1 MLYILNIKEVS
12 NSMPD
17 KTLIVIKSNIHCMK
31 LNTSGLL
38 FIVIDKENDWIIE
51 VDAIFISGD
60 FLKNAKINIPPVDFF
75 EAITV
80 AREQYMIIKEF
91 SDSVKSYILH
101 KIDQMN
107 IRALINNINNNQIA
121 AINDIQRIV
130 KSALNIDIVDVYSEF
145 DTITNGQYNEI
156 VVKQKIESLTLA
168 KQVEL
173 VAGYYGND
181 KKITEES
188 IKKNRQDIGIAV
200 VYITSKQFSGICF
213 CFVNCITKKM
223 LYCYSWIDE
232 NNRIQKELNA
242 KDTLYNLFQK
252 VAEATQMINKLT
264 PVQHEIQSKLWGID
278 IDLLINAI
286 QHEASGIA
294 GQLFHDVL
302 QQYPEIKA
310 RAELHTIDAIRFH
323 MLFNPP
329 QFDNN
334 QEEQFGDIKTD
345 KKMVAVDLVLSPT
358 SGKKV
363 SQLQRGDYIYVLI
376 DTSTPYGYDVAK
388 ALNLILDNKNTPIE
402 AEVYSVIYNSKKG
415 FNIFVKISD
424 SLYGKALE
432 EHDLKV
438 KTKLVVDDESKKEVS
453 SRTSLVIGIIAG
465 IVVIAVIAFLIL
477 S

>member
-1 MLYILNIKEVS
+1 
-12 NSMPD
+12 MPD

-232 NNRIQKELNA
+232 NNRIQNELNT

-376 DTSTPYGYDVAK
+376 DTSTPYGYD
-388 ALNLILDNKNTPIE
+388 
-402 AEVYSVIYNSKKG
+402 
-415 FNIFVKISD
+415 
-424 SLYGKALE
+424 
-432 EHDLKV
+432 
-438 KTKLVVDDESKKEVS
+438 
-453 SRTSLVIGIIAG
+453 
-465 IVVIAVIAFLIL
+465 
-477 S
+477 